1 MKCTTFGNLSISLTT
16 GMDSKPGKSLLSMRP
31 AFFAVRWF
39 LAGISTV
46 AECAFYR
53 AVASKVND
61 RVGRYLFFMMLLSA
75 GMWNASTGLSAFL
88 PSSFAMYTTAFAF
101 SYTLEP
107 ATLSN
112 KRRTLG
118 ATLFFALG
126 AIVGWPFALAIS
138 IPFVFEELFVYGG
151 DRVPPQAKSSWLIQ
165 RWTRFLTAVAAAS
178 LIFVPVVGIDSLAYG
193 KLVIVPWNIV
203 KYNIFGGSERGP
215 DLYGTSPWHFYI
227 NNLLLNFNYLL
238 PLSLFSLPA
247 LAVTYIVDRKRL
259 GFISPT
265 SEQSSP
271 FTLLALRLAPFY
283 LWLAILT
290 AQAHKE
296 ERFMFPA
303 YPLLCFNAAVTLYLM
318 RGWMEVVFIKVTKSP
333 YQASQTLMFRN
344 FTLSLVVGTAFLS
357 LCRIRAQWVYY
368 HAPLSVLSNF
378 GGIEIPQLL
387 NSTGLLPV
395 FPPGTREEDIPPVDI
410 TPVKH
415 FDLVLCLGKEWHRF
429 AGHYL
434 VPTGVRVEF
443 IKSDFRGQLPRHFNE
458 TADSNTHS
466 DSWWLRPET
475 SYVPTDVNDLNKED
489 TSRYVQ
495 LETCDYLIDLDY
507 PVHPAGSP
515 LEPRYATDPKRW
527 ERAICEP
534 FLDPRHSSLL
544 TRALWLPGE
553 AWQLQNEFG
562 DYCILKNV
570 ALVKGKQERLAAQIT
585 AMMVTNPSQ
594 LTPRPL
600 PSSPSLMALLEL
612 IPPSP
617 ILSPSDLTT
626 STTSGEIPIFLFK
639 NTSSATVP
647 FDEQDEPCLLSLD
660 SSPRSWEF
668 NLSRSTLLI
677 ANHGSNGS
685 ALNVS
690 STAISDE
697 HACTGFDAFQ
707 HFACQ
712 ATRRRPSLCWTS
724 NTLTGDFIRDGKEIQ
739 DQWQDGNQ
747 PAYYEDSWIGASQWG
762 HALPSL
768 ALSEEDR
775 SEAHISALSDQEF
788 IDEPHLPIAEGTS
801 LRDPILADAQ
811 SVGYNCIT
819 LTSPSTSDSFSSLP
833 KESNP
838 LSATQD
844 DSYPGEISSIEFC
857 TGETSTVPTLGSAS
871 SLSRRPAIYRA
882 CGSPKYRK
890 EFQIPNLTGDVAVFS
905 KLEIPNVETTTRP
918 GDTIAIDREI
928 GIDSA
933 PGGSPDPHFSVV
945 AHKLPSPS
953 RSPFTPLLS
962 QHPQSLSPQT
972 CTTKPTSTPRVYPHR
987 QYPWL
992 QNVTLSLVIDQEGFR
1007 TVQPSFRRAEVSR
1020 RCLVDTG
1027 NTEVD
1032 VVTFIPTKR
1041 EVFRFH
1047 YAPFDGLPI
1056 LRRLIVNSDESRDFL
1071 SRQAYLGLKTSG
1083 MYTVHGT
1090 EIASPS
1096 VATPAAGSSSLSDN
1110 IETSQALDSNK
1121 LYWQFDYS
1129 VEDRRVEQAG
1139 RIKDGEKI
1147 LVPLTF
1153 ACSPRLLHPNQGK
1166 KIKLIQIVKKTVV
1179 PKLTAERKPAPSLYP
1194 TIPRAPTAA
1203 PPVPNTVSS
1212 PPWKANVIQHATP
1225 LYFNK
1230 SQAWNLHRRSQSNPR
1245 EVPRAS
1251 LSPPPKTDRSSR
1263 HRNYESTDSP
1273 SIVNGSS
1280 NTTPISIPRR
1290 RRRASSAGESHV
1302 QPRTG
1307 ISPIRHILPPS
1318 RLRQLLEEAS
1328 GGEQETVEDP
1338 VSEIPSNRLVQDQ
1351 PLDFFPL
1358 KPSPRFRN

>member
-1 MKCTTFGNLSISLTT
+1 MLLTRSGPFFFFLDFATGDPEMSSDVQTLRFRRPDLGNKEPKPKPEPRHT
-16 GMDSKPGKSLLSMRP
+16 GILQDQLRRAQRRPWTPSFSVALRIMLLVRALGAMYSNIDDCDEVYNFWEPLHFLDHGYGFQTWEVAPQYGIRSWAYILIHLLPAKFIGFLLGPNKRP

-75 GMWNASTGLSAFL
+75 GMWNASTAFL

-570 ALVKGKQERLAAQIT
+570 ALVKGKQER
-585 AMMVTNPSQ
+585 VRQ
-594 LTPRPL
+594 LVL
-600 PSSPSLMALLEL
+600 EGKLEL
-612 IPPSP
+612 
-617 ILSPSDLTT
+617 
-626 STTSGEIPIFLFK
+626 
-639 NTSSATVP
+639 
-647 FDEQDEPCLLSLD
+647 
-660 SSPRSWEF
+660 
-668 NLSRSTLLI
+668 
-677 ANHGSNGS
+677 
-685 ALNVS
+685 
-690 STAISDE
+690 
-697 HACTGFDAFQ
+697 
-707 HFACQ
+707 
-712 ATRRRPSLCWTS
+712 
-724 NTLTGDFIRDGKEIQ
+724 
-739 DQWQDGNQ
+739 
-747 PAYYEDSWIGASQWG
+747 
-762 HALPSL
+762 
-768 ALSEEDR
+768 
-775 SEAHISALSDQEF
+775 
-788 IDEPHLPIAEGTS
+788 
-801 LRDPILADAQ
+801 
-811 SVGYNCIT
+811 
-819 LTSPSTSDSFSSLP
+819 
-833 KESNP
+833 
-838 LSATQD
+838 
-844 DSYPGEISSIEFC
+844 
-857 TGETSTVPTLGSAS
+857 
-871 SLSRRPAIYRA
+871 
-882 CGSPKYRK
+882 
-890 EFQIPNLTGDVAVFS
+890 
-905 KLEIPNVETTTRP
+905 
-918 GDTIAIDREI
+918 
-928 GIDSA
+928 
-933 PGGSPDPHFSVV
+933 
-945 AHKLPSPS
+945 
-953 RSPFTPLLS
+953 
-962 QHPQSLSPQT
+962 
-972 CTTKPTSTPRVYPHR
+972 
-987 QYPWL
+987 
-992 QNVTLSLVIDQEGFR
+992 
-1007 TVQPSFRRAEVSR
+1007 
-1020 RCLVDTG
+1020 
-1027 NTEVD
+1027 
-1032 VVTFIPTKR
+1032 
-1041 EVFRFH
+1041 
-1047 YAPFDGLPI
+1047 
-1056 LRRLIVNSDESRDFL
+1056 
-1071 SRQAYLGLKTSG
+1071 
-1083 MYTVHGT
+1083 
-1090 EIASPS
+1090 
-1096 VATPAAGSSSLSDN
+1096 
-1110 IETSQALDSNK
+1110 
-1121 LYWQFDYS
+1121 
-1129 VEDRRVEQAG
+1129 
-1139 RIKDGEKI
+1139 
-1147 LVPLTF
+1147 
-1153 ACSPRLLHPNQGK
+1153 
-1166 KIKLIQIVKKTVV
+1166 
-1179 PKLTAERKPAPSLYP
+1179 
-1194 TIPRAPTAA
+1194 
-1203 PPVPNTVSS
+1203 
-1212 PPWKANVIQHATP
+1212 
-1225 LYFNK
+1225 
-1230 SQAWNLHRRSQSNPR
+1230 
-1245 EVPRAS
+1245 
-1251 LSPPPKTDRSSR
+1251 
-1263 HRNYESTDSP
+1263 
-1273 SIVNGSS
+1273 
-1280 NTTPISIPRR
+1280 
-1290 RRRASSAGESHV
+1290 
-1302 QPRTG
+1302 
-1307 ISPIRHILPPS
+1307 
-1318 RLRQLLEEAS
+1318 
-1328 GGEQETVEDP
+1328 
-1338 VSEIPSNRLVQDQ
+1338 
-1351 PLDFFPL
+1351 
-1358 KPSPRFRN
+1358 